1 MEECNESEQV
11 SDHFICAVCLDILY
25 KPIVLVCGHVTCFW
39 CCHHSMDMRGQS
51 HCPLCRHPYRHFPAI
66 CQILDIFLKKMYPI
80 SYDRRKTQ
88 TLEDERQGL
97 LGFATDIDSVVT
109 GEKLDQPSKSSSEDN
124 LLINPSTEEKKSVD
138 GSSAGNCKQVTVADM
153 LCSACKQLLFRPV
166 ALNCGHVYCEAC
178 ISVPEDK
185 VIKCQVC
192 ECHHPS
198 GFPKVSKELDY
209 FLEEHFS
216 SEYAH
221 RKSSMQLHKEQT
233 QNGNSLTS
241 SSAAD
246 AEASK
251 FPYPTEE
258 NFLQWWTAHGS
269 KFHPGVGCDRCGM
282 CPIIGER
289 YRCKDCKEKSGYDL
303 CGDCHKTDSKLPGRF
318 NQKHTPE
325 HQLELVKPAI
335 NRDVIYRLLSGQLA
349 VVSAASRNR
358 SNPPLNQALESASSS
373 LDENNNVN
381 DDDDD
386 DDGSREGQSH
396 NETPL

>member
-66 CQILDIFLKKMYPI
+66 CQMLDTFLNKMYPI

-88 TLEDERQGL
+88 TLEDERQGSV
-97 LGFATDIDSVVT
+97 GFATDIDSVVT
-109 GEKLDQPSKSSSEDN
+109 GEELDN

-138 GSSAGNCKQVTVADM
+138 GSSAGNCQQVTVADM

-192 ECHHPS
+192 ECNHPS
-198 GFPKVSKELDY
+198 GFPKVSKQLDY

-221 RKSSMQLHKEQT
+221 RKSSMQQT

-241 SSAAD
+241 SSAAAD

-269 KFHPGVGCDRCGM
+269 KFHPGFGCDRCGM

-303 CGDCHKTDSKLPGRF
+303 CGDCHKTGSKLPGRVAM
-318 NQKHTPE
+318 KHLYE
-325 HQLELVKPAI
+325 
-335 NRDVIYRLLSGQLA
+335 NLLY
-349 VVSAASRNR
+349 
-358 SNPPLNQALESASSS
+358 
-373 LDENNNVN
+373 
-381 DDDDD
+381 
-386 DDGSREGQSH
+386 
-396 NETPL
+396 T